1 MKKSLGERWKYHR
14 SGSYKKRLLER
25 WNTINAGNFK
35 KITLERFQKEHGDWR
50 QPLPPLTR
58 SVSIAPTIPPEMVDM
73 FLDIDFIPKSTET
86 LRDQQLEPNESVILL
101 NAMMEAINSIIR
113 WEPPK
118 RELDAKLNDEPNYA
132 ARTADFTPRKLK
144 LLVRLLRK
152 WIKGPLISPRANK
165 ILVVDFMNLL
175 YFKPIAALP
184 ANIKYKVIEY
194 ILKKCMND
202 DGYNRIIICVQNNEL
217 HKPEFRQLMI
227 NLREFLGNGHNS
239 VLIMPGHN
247 RSSMDDLFVIL
258 SCEILKQEGLLIK
271 SGVLTGDMYADFINN
286 EMIKIFIKTYC
297 EQHQQDIDDF
307 IRKTSDEKDYIFR
320 QMMYEKME
328 YLKEKF
334 GYRVPIIIRPPTSGP
349 SISGAPR
356 SGPSIS
362 GAPRSGP
369 SMSGAPR
376 SGPSRRAPSIS
387 GPSRIGNPI
396 SGPSRGTPSMRG
408 PSMRSTSMRG
418 PSMRDPSMRDPSM
431 RDPSMRGTSRRGG
444 GTVKYK
450 KSLLNK
456 RSRKIHRK

>member
-1 MKKSLGERWKYHR
+1 MKKSLRKRWEDDR

-35 KITLERFQKEHGDWR
+35 KIILERFQKEHGDWR

-58 SVSIAPTIPPEMVDM
+58 SVSLAPTIPDEMVDM

-118 RELDAKLNDEPNYA
+118 RELDAKLKDEPNYA

-144 LLVRLLRK
+144 RLVRLLRK
-152 WIKGPLISPRANK
+152 WIKGPLINPSANK

-202 DGYNRIIICVQNNEL
+202 EGYNRIIICVQNNEL
-217 HKPEFRQLMI
+217 HNPKFRQLMI

-297 EQHQQDIDDF
+297 EQHRRDIEDF
-307 IRKTSDEKDYIFR
+307 IRKTGAEKDIEFR
-320 QMMYEKME
+320 QMMNEKMK
-328 YLKEKF
+328 YLNETF
-334 GYRVPIIIRPPTSGP
+334 GYRVPLIVRP

-356 SGPSIS
+356 SGSSIS
-362 GAPRSGP
+362 GAPRSG
-369 SMSGAPR
+369 
-376 SGPSRRAPSIS
+376 PSIS

-396 SGPSRGTPSMRG
+396 SGPSRRGPLMRTPSMSGPSRSGPPMSGPSRSG
-408 PSMRSTSMRG
+408 PSMSGPSRSGPPMSGPSRSG
-418 PSMRDPSMRDPSM
+418 PSMSGPSRSGP
-431 RDPSMRGTSRRGG
+431 SRRGG

-456 RSRKIHRK
+456 RTRRI

>member
-1 MKKSLGERWKYHR
+1 MSSLRNISRSSTIKKSLRKRWEYDR

-35 KITLERFQKEHGDWR
+35 KIILERFQKEHGDWR
-50 QPLPPLTR
+50 QPLPSLTR

-118 RELDAKLNDEPNYA
+118 RELDAKLKDEPNYA

-286 EMIKIFIKTYC
+286 EMIKIFIKTYY
-297 EQHQQDIDDF
+297 EQHRQDIDDF
-307 IRKTSDEKDYIFR
+307 IRKTDDEKDYIFR

-328 YLKEKF
+328 YLKETF
-334 GYRVPIIIRPPTSGP
+334 GYRVPLIVRPPTSGP
-349 SISGAPR
+349 SMSD
-356 SGPSIS
+356 
-362 GAPRSGP
+362 APRSGP

-376 SGPSRRAPSIS
+376 GGPSMSGPSRRAPSIS

-396 SGPSRGTPSMRG
+396 SGPSRGAPSRGTPSMRG
-408 PSMRSTSMRG
+408 
-418 PSMRDPSMRDPSM
+418 PSM